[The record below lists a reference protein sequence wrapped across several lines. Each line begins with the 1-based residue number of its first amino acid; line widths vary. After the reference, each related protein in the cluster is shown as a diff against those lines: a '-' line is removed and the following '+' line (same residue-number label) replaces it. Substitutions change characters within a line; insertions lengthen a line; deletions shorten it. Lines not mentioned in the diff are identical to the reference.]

1 MLGKGHGLSTT
12 VILGPHGSE
21 QHRDA
26 LAPERTLHYEAAAKA
41 EGAGLKVV
49 QKPRRP
55 DGSPNLLRSGL
66 TPRRLKAPESL
77 RGPRRS

>member
-49 QKPRRP
+49 Q
-55 DGSPNLLRSGL
+55 N
-66 TPRRLKAPESL
+66 
-77 RGPRRS
+77 RGARTAHRTSSARA